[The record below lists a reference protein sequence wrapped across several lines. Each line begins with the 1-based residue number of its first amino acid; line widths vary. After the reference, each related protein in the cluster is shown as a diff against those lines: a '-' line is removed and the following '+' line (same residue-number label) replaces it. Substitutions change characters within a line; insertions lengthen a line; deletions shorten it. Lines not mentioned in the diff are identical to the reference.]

1 MKVANSHRAERA
13 RYGKRGAEVAQ
24 AVSRIEREFIMKE
37 FVENDLS
44 FELNYGQLQY
54 AAKIK
59 DFDEKALHLEIDP
72 TTSPLPKIE
81 ENVDVFLRF
90 RGQVMTFRSQVTE
103 RTNGS
108 LTLAPPR
115 SMYRDLA
122 RAFRRV
128 IAPSGISIEFQL
140 NEKVITLNYPDSERH
155 ELPQAPKFNL
165 GFDASKIASLLASF
179 RSKAAEYSSENKV
192 IMFRSRKPESLPEK
206 LICDTGRM
214 LVIPLPKNLS
224 ELLTDNTRDRT
235 LLEPDLQRLE
245 AENPSVYGDVRHQ
258 LATYVG
264 GLNQKALSYELYCP
278 LIFHQYVVGY
288 LYLMQGKSGK
298 ALSQEVVEYVNEFA
312 KVLVYSL
319 NLNGYFEIREELPA
333 YQDSELVDMSATGAL
348 FTQSAAGP
356 PISLYSQLQLK
367 IKLESRVLETR
378 ARVMRKF
385 KDRQRIYLGVR
396 FTGLA
401 DPDFQELHKR
411 LYGAAYEPDKHDT
424 GLDENEKQQ
433 GY

>member
-1 MKVANSHRAERA
+1 M
-13 RYGKRGAEVAQ
+13 AQ

-37 FVENDLS
+37 FVENELS
-44 FELNYGQLQY
+44 FELNHGQLQY
-54 AAKIK
+54 AAKFK
-59 DFDEKALHLEIDP
+59 GFNEKQLHVDIDS
-72 TTSPLPKIE
+72 TSSQLPDAE
-81 ENVDVFLRF
+81 DNVDIFLRF
-90 RGQVMTFRSQVTE
+90 RGQIMTFRTQVLE
-103 RTNGS
+103 RSNGS

-115 SMYRDLA
+115 SMYRDLT

-128 IAPSGISIEFQL
+128 IAPSGVSIEFQL

-155 ELPQAPKFNL
+155 ELPQAPKVNL
-165 GFDASKIASLLASF
+165 GFDASKIANLLASF

-192 IMFRSRKPESLPEK
+192 IMFRSRTPDSLPEK

-214 LVIPLPKNLS
+214 LVVPSPKNLG
-224 ELLTDNTRDRT
+224 ELVSDNTRDRT
-235 LLEPDLQRLE
+235 LLETDLQRLE
-245 AENPSVYGDVRHQ
+245 SESPSIYGDVRRQ
-258 LATYVG
+258 LTDYAGT
-264 GLNQKALSYELYCP
+264 LNGKSLLYELYCP
-278 LIFHQYVVGY
+278 LLFHQYVVGY

-298 ALSQEVVEYVNEFA
+298 ALSKEVIEYVNEFA

-348 FTQSAAGP
+348 FTQAAAGT
-356 PISLYSQLQLK
+356 PITLYSQLQLK
-367 IKLESRVLETR
+367 IKFESRVLETR

-385 KDRQRIYLGVR
+385 KDRERVYLGVR

-411 LYGAAYEPDKHDT
+411 LYGTPYEADT
-424 GLDENEKQQ
+424 FNTGSDENDRQQ